1 MHLSKSLV
9 LDGHT
14 TEGEHV
20 FTQEAV
26 ARTTAILDGE
36 MSAIC
41 GVARRFRRR
50 VLVVQDAR
58 DLELALRGGNPQI
71 GGTRV
76 RNDLEKLRG
85 RAELDI
91 NVVLRIHEVVHIDWR
106 G

>member
-58 DLELALRGGNPQI
+58 DLELALRRGNPQI
-71 GGTRV
+71 GGTSV